1 MFKRVKNNF
10 STQFSFR
17 FENQSATFFSNFFF
31 VLSLSSRLPFEDF
44 LLVHFV
50 AHSSSSAFP
59 FLFLSRSF
67 CAFARHVFW
76 HGIPCQTNLM
86 PCLALPSLPL
96 LFYRRAGALLFVI
109 VFLVLWILWCRSAAG
124 CTTELIAQSSSV
136 LNARSS
142 LFLFYT
148 LNGGPLVG
156 RQHATYYT
164 FHVELYAQNNNKKRR
179 TLHSSTPSRTMHG
192 DG

>member
-17 FENQSATFFSNFFF
+17 FENQSATFFSNFFCS
-31 VLSLSSRLPFEDF
+31 LSLLPPSIWRF
-44 LLVHFV
+44 
-50 AHSSSSAFP
+50 S
-59 FLFLSRSF
+59 SRSF
-67 CAFARHVFW
+67 RRPFFFFGVSLPFFESFLLCFCEACLLARHTMPNQFDA
-76 HGIPCQTNLM
+76 L
-86 PCLALPSLPL
+86 PCLVYRYYFTVARARFCSL
-96 LFYRRAGALLFVI
+96 LF
-109 VFLVLWILWCRSAAG
+109 FLYLLWILWCRSAAG
-124 CTTELIAQSSSV
+124 CTTELIAQSSFV